1 MKTSINELN
10 ADIFQS
16 QTQDKHLD
24 SKSARKKAMDFL
36 AIREYGQK
44 ELIVKL
50 QSKGFPRD
58 ISHQAVERLT
68 KDGLQNDTRFVESFC
83 CSRVKQGKGPLKIM
97 QELEEKKVPS
107 SIVYSVLD
115 EMDVDWINL
124 AIEVRVKKFG
134 SEPPSEFKEKAKQMR
149 FLQSRGFEN
158 QHIRKAVRD

>member
-16 QTQDKHLD
+16 QSQGKYLD
-24 SKSARKKAMDFL
+24 PKSARKKAMDFL

-50 QSKGFPRD
+50 QTKGFSPD
-58 ISHQAVERLT
+58 ISIEAVEKLT

-83 CSRVKQGKGPLKIM
+83 RSRVKQGKGPLKIT
-97 QELEEKKVPS
+97 QELEEKKLPS
-107 SIVYSVLD
+107 TVIYSVLD
-115 EMDVDWINL
+115 EMNVDWIQL
-124 AIEVRVKKFG
+124 AIEVRAKKFG
-134 SEPPSEFKEKAKQMR
+134 SKYPNEFKEKAKQMR

-158 QHIRKAVRD
+158 QHIRKVVKD

>member
-16 QTQDKHLD
+16 QSQDKYLD
-24 SKSARKKAMDFL
+24 PKSARKKAMDFL

-68 KDGLQNDTRFVESFC
+68 KDGLQNDTRFVENFC
-83 CSRVKQGKGPLKIM
+83 RSRVRQGKGPLKII
-97 QELEEKKVPS
+97 QELEEKKLPS
-107 SIVYSVLD
+107 TIVYSVLD
-115 EMDVDWINL
+115 EMDVDWIQL

-134 SEPPSEFKEKAKQMR
+134 LKPPHEFKEKARQMR

-158 QHIRKAVRD
+158 QHIKKTVKD